1 MGCVDT
7 WVRGLRGSNFY
18 VLCVGYVGQ
27 NVFYV
32 GQNVFYVGQHVT
44 WAIILRGLR
53 GSNIFL
59 CGSIFLRGSTFFA

>member
-1 MGCVDT
+1 M
-7 WVRGLRGSNFY
+7 RGLRGSNFY
-18 VLCVGYVGQ
+18 VLCVG
-27 NVFYV
+27 YV